1 MKTLILA
8 GGLGTRISEYT
19 DNIPKPM
26 VKIGDYP
33 ILHHIMK
40 IYSSSDHKDFYLA
53 LGYKAE
59 VIKEYF
65 LSYRSLNADF
75 TIRLK
80 DNTLD
85 YRNID
90 VPDWKITMVNTGL
103 KTMTGG
109 RIKRMQPY
117 IGNERFMLTYGDGL
131 AGIDIK
137 KLISFHK
144 RHGKMVTLTAVHPT
158 ARYGEIH
165 LDEEKVLSFQEKPET
180 RQSWINGGFFVI
192 EPGFFDL
199 IKDDGTVFE
208 EYPLEKA
215 ASMGELMA
223 YKHEGFWQ
231 CMDTVR
237 DRNILER
244 LWNSGHAPW

>member
-1 MKTLILA
+1 M
-8 GGLGTRISEYT
+8 
-19 DNIPKPM
+19 
-26 VKIGDYP
+26 DYP